1 MDDKIYWHALN
12 MVPGLGPQTYNRL
25 LNHFETPKQVWNAA
39 PADLYDFFKKKVCL
53 VDQLIAWKKQFNLE
67 ESFKKLSKYNISI
80 VTIQDK
86 EYPDKLKNIYSCPP
100 LLYYRGNI
108 ASLKSKSLA
117 IVGSRKATIHG
128 QQIAEKI
135 AFDLA
140 KAGFAIVSGMARGI
154 DSWAHRG
161 AIKAQGETIAVLG
174 CGIDIVYPPEN
185 KKLYNKI
192 RLSGVVVSEFPPEM
206 PPEAKNFPRR
216 NRIISGLSDG
226 VIVVEAAQKSGSLI
240 TAELALQQGR
250 DVFAVPGSIL
260 SPYSKGTN
268 SLIQQG
274 AKLVQNANDI
284 LEEYGLSIT
293 SKVEPKEKMELC
305 PVQRSIVQFFSTE
318 PITLEEIIRKTGLK
332 PELVI
337 SQLTV
342 LEIKGIIK
350 QLPGQKYINTFQ

>member
-25 LNHFETPKQVWNAA
+25 LTYFETPEQVWNAD
-39 PADLYDFFKKKVCL
+39 PAVLYDFFKKKVSL
-53 VDQLIAWKKQFNLE
+53 VDQLIAWKKQFNLD
-67 ESFKKLSKYNISI
+67 ESFKKLRKYNISI
-80 VTIQDK
+80 ITIQDE
-86 EYPDKLKNIYSCPP
+86 EYPDKLKNIYACPP
-100 LLYYRGNI
+100 LLYYQGNI

-117 IVGSRKATIHG
+117 IVGSRKATIYG

-154 DSWAHRG
+154 DSCAHWG
-161 AIKAQGETIAVLG
+161 AIKAQGETVAVLG

-185 KKLYNKI
+185 KKLFDRI
-192 RLSGVVVSEFPPEM
+192 RLNGAIVSEFPPET

-250 DVFAVPGSIL
+250 DVFAVPGSIFNT
-260 SPYSKGTN
+260 YSKGTN
-268 SLIQQG
+268 CLIQQG

-284 LEEYGLSIT
+284 LEEYGISMT
-293 SKVEPKEKMELC
+293 SKVEPRGKVELS
-305 PVQRSIVQFFSTE
+305 PIQKSIIQFISAE
-318 PITLEEIIRKTGLK
+318 PITLEEIIKKTGLK
-332 PELVI
+332 AELVI

-350 QLPGQKYINTFQ
+350 QLPGKRYIYTF

>member
-1 MDDKIYWHALN
+1 M
-12 MVPGLGPQTYNRL
+12 
-25 LNHFETPKQVWNAA
+25 
-39 PADLYDFFKKKVCL
+39 
-53 VDQLIAWKKQFNLE
+53 
-67 ESFKKLSKYNISI
+67 
-80 VTIQDK
+80 
-86 EYPDKLKNIYSCPP
+86 
-100 LLYYRGNI
+100 
-108 ASLKSKSLA
+108 
-117 IVGSRKATIHG
+117 
-128 QQIAEKI
+128 
-135 AFDLA
+135 A

-192 RLSGVVVSEFPPEM
+192 RLNGVVVSEFAPEM

-342 LEIKGIIK
+342 
-350 QLPGQKYINTFQ
+350 